1 MTLHAQN
8 HQPRAD
14 GREPTHTNRHADA
27 ERHTS
32 KPKADRTGQKHTS
45 ENSGQTLDNARATCT
60 RRQPPRK
67 HSAHR
72 EAATRRAAK
81 RASRTRRVRCE
92 GSRRAHRPRIT
103 LALTLPSER
112 LPPRSVHTC
121 CEVRTKTISYR
132 RLSPTLREDL
142 LPRGVEH

>member
-1 MTLHAQN
+1 MHAQN
-8 HQPRAD
+8 HQPRTD

-27 ERHTS
+27 ERYTS
-32 KPKADRTGQKHTS
+32 EPKADRTGQKHTS

-81 RASRTRRVRCE
+81 RASRTRRVRRE

-103 LALTLPSER
+103 LALTLPRER
-112 LPPRSVHTC
+112 LPPRTPRRPDEVQARHTM
-121 CEVRTKTISYR
+121 
-132 RLSPTLREDL
+132 
-142 LPRGVEH
+142 PRKLAHDEHAP